1 MTKQE
6 YDAKAENGTLTV
18 RDVIKHREFATP
30 EQLAIVDG
38 HFKAELSTPDEFA
51 EDMRQFGEFLDRV
64 DREITE
70 LEHDA
75 TTRIWDT
82 MGDEPEAPGD
92 AGTLDGKACNTDCLA
107 YARGT
112 CGYINVATISQP
124 AEAYNLKDKR
134 TCPRYREIY
143 PERV

>member
-1 MTKQE
+1 
-6 YDAKAENGTLTV
+6 
-18 RDVIKHREFATP
+18 
-30 EQLAIVDG
+30 
-38 HFKAELSTPDEFA
+38 
-51 EDMRQFGEFLDRV
+51 MRLFGEFLDRG

-92 AGTLDGKACNTDCLA
+92 AGTLDVKACNTDCLA